1 MQNTLKNELAL
12 QLESAGTGGT
22 DVAALGVESSM
33 SPRGFSHQVSFVW
46 IHLKRVD
53 LFRKRVISRDVIL
66 LSEGLGDW

>member
-1 MQNTLKNELAL
+1 MQNTPVKNELAL

-53 LFRKRVISRDVIL
+53 
-66 LSEGLGDW
+66 